1 MASAF
6 IPKWS
11 KFYYLRV
18 KRNGEW
24 VQEKTA
30 VRKDSIDAK
39 RRIKVIV
46 HTASAQAA
54 ASATTVSAGW
64 AWVPRFLNAQ
74 FGGSPKTLIRYAE
87 AWTALE
93 MYLEENKIYGPTEV
107 THDTCLHYPTWRIDP
122 PNKNLKRAKWNTALT
137 ELKVFSRILSH
148 AVHQGMVFANPCFRL
163 GLKRRDTTQKP
174 EISEKE
180 QALIEKKL
188 ISERKWMMECWTV
201 GMCQGV
207 RLGETNCPLSRID
220 LRLNTISVI
229 GKGKKVHT
237 GPLHPDV
244 RKLALEAKA
253 AGRDTLISELPKK
266 ASLRWG
272 KFFRKIGLP
281 HLTFHSTRVTVVT
294 RLARS
299 GASKAQTMSYVGH
312 ASEAVNDVYLRL
324 SAPDVAHL
332 GRLLHVGKQKGGK
345 KDSRGASRAPSRAKQ
360 HSPASQSPRVSSCGR
375 KTVKPPTRERVRAA

>member
-11 KFYYLRV
+11 NFYYLRV

-30 VRKDSIDAK
+30 IHKKSVDAD

-46 HTASAQAA
+46 HTASAEEAA
-54 ASATTVSAGW
+54 GPATASAGW
-64 AWVPRFLNAQ
+64 VWVPRFLKAQ
-74 FGGSPKTLIRYAE
+74 FSGSPKTQIRYAE
-87 AWTALE
+87 AWSAME
-93 MYLEENKIYGPTEV
+93 MYLLEKRIYGPTEV
-107 THDTCLHYPTWRIDP
+107 THDTCLHYPEWRENP
-122 PNKNLKRAKWNTALT
+122 PKDIMKASTWNTALT

-148 AVHQGMVFANPCFRL
+148 AVHQGMISANPCFRL
-163 GLKRRDTTQKP
+163 GLRRRDTKIKP
-174 EISEKE
+174 EITNEE
-180 QALIEKKL
+180 QEIIEERL
-188 ISERKWMMECWTV
+188 QSERKWMMECWTV
-201 GMCQGV
+201 AMCQGV

-220 LRLNTISVI
+220 LTLNTISVI

-253 AGRDTLISELPKK
+253 TGRDTLISELPKK

-272 KFFRKIGLP
+272 KFFRKIGMG

-299 GASKAQTMSYVGH
+299 GASKSQVMAYVGH

-324 SAPDVAHL
+324 SSPDVAHL
-332 GRLLHVGKQKGGK
+332 GNLLHAGKPTAKKKG
-345 KDSRGASRAPSRAKQ
+345 SRGASRAPIRAKQ
-360 HSPASQSPRVSSCGR
+360 RSPASKSQRASSSARKIAKRPAPVRVQG
-375 KTVKPPTRERVRAA
+375 A